1 MDEGWGNLIYIL
13 AAAIFAIFSAFN
25 KKKKAKE
32 TQNSSESVEELNEP
46 VNTPTVNFEDIF
58 GSLLGEEAKTSYNSE
73 EYYQLDEEIEEE
85 EIKIEEPPVVQETF
99 NEKSVEDGKEEKES
113 IFDTLS
119 ETYQEEEED
128 EIEIDW
134 RNAIIYKEI
143 LDRKYN

>member
-32 TQNSSESVEELNEP
+32 IQNSSESVEELNEP

-58 GSLLGEEAKTSYNSE
+58 GSLLGEEAKTPYNSE

-99 NEKSVEDGKEEKES
+99 NEKSVEDGKEEKKS